1 MFLIFWGAVMTF
13 VGTPLL
19 TYYFGKRWYCSWVC
33 GCGGLAET
41 MGDPWRQLSD
51 KSKKAWRFER
61 WIVHSV
67 LVFIVVTTVLLW
79 INSATSGAVF
89 GEASMSLK
97 KWYGFY
103 IGAIFSGVIGV
114 GFYPMMGAGCGA
126 GSVARWRLCS
136 GFSRGISQD
145 SELPQTATSACHA
158 GTVPRTAR
166 WA

>member
-1 MFLIFWGAVMTF
+1 MSF
-13 VGTPLL
+13 VATPLL

-51 KSKKAWRFER
+51 KSKKAWRVER
-61 WIVHSV
+61 WVVHSV

-79 INSATSGAVF
+79 VNSATSGAVF

-114 GFYPMMGAGCGA
+114 GFYPIMGSRVWCRFGCPHG
-126 GSVARWRLCS
+126 GRARD
-136 GFSRGISQD
+136 FPEISLKVQD
-145 SELPQTATSACHA
+145 YH
-158 GTVPRTAR
+158 
-166 WA
+166 